1 MEKVRKSGGARKV
14 MIIIAIVLL
23 SLILILLA
31 ASMVVMDK
39 VFKQN
44 FGTRIDTG
52 FNNMYFIEDFEGLT
66 ADRREFKNNRGDTLV
81 GYVYRAEGVDS
92 PKGVI
97 ISSHGYGAGGQVG
110 YMDMFDVFAKAG
122 YLVFGYDATA
132 NDESGG
138 EMVGGMP
145 QGVAD
150 LDKAINYI
158 ESDTEMKDLPIG
170 LFGFSWGAY
179 SGGAVLNFHPEVKA
193 AALFSGFNS
202 STDIMAA
209 QGANIMPDQIELI
222 KPFMWLYELLKF
234 GKYST
239 AAGVDGFKKS
249 GAAIW
254 VVHGDEDTVV
264 IPEIGVEKYIAAF
277 GTNNPRIRLDYI
289 EGRGHDSDL
298 FRERKAELVAFYDE
312 HLK

>member
-1 MEKVRKSGGARKV
+1 
-14 MIIIAIVLL
+14 
-23 SLILILLA
+23 
-31 ASMVVMDK
+31 
-39 VFKQN
+39 
-44 FGTRIDTG
+44 
-52 FNNMYFIEDFEGLT
+52 
-66 ADRREFKNNRGDTLV
+66 
-81 GYVYRAEGVDS
+81 
-92 PKGVI
+92 
-97 ISSHGYGAGGQVG
+97 
-110 YMDMFDVFAKAG
+110 MDMFDVFAKAG